1 MQPLTTFLATPL
13 YIVQIEVHGQK
24 TWKWEK
30 LKREEPAM
38 RHRKQ
43 ECDVIL
49 IEKIKKVKRRKIS
62 VHEF

>member
-1 MQPLTTFLATPL
+1 MAK
-13 YIVQIEVHGQK
+13 K

-30 LKREEPAM
+30 LKREEPAK
-38 RHRKQ
+38 RNRKQ

-49 IEKIKKVKRRKIS
+49 IEKIRKVKRRKIS